1 MTQAAEPIS
10 HYRLTHLKALEAEA
24 IHIMR
29 EVAAQFERPALMFSG
44 GKDSIV
50 MVALALKA
58 FRPAKFPFPLLHIDT
73 GHNFPEALDFRD
85 QLVEKIGE
93 RLIVH
98 KVQDL
103 IDKGLASED
112 PGPFPSR
119 NRAQIPTLI
128 NAIEEF
134 RFDALFGGARRDE
147 EKARAKE
154 RIFSFRDEF
163 GQWDPKNQRPELWNL
178 YNGRHR
184 MGENIRVFPI
194 SNWTEMDVWQYIM
207 LENIEIPDLYFSH
220 KRDVVDL
227 EAGGELLEIISDFV
241 VGRFVPVDEVH
252 LVHADHEVGNAEQR
266 GDERVTPGLLDH
278 AVASIDEDQR
288 EVGGRCAG
296 HHVARVLHMAGA
308 VRDDELALGCREVA
322 VRDIDGD
329 ALLALRA
336 EPVGEQREVHTLVAA

>member
-10 HYRLTHLKALEAEA
+10 NYRLTHLKALEAEA

-58 FRPAKFPFPLLHIDT
+58 FRPAKFPFPLLHVDT

-85 QLVEKIGE
+85 RLVEKIGE
-93 RLIVH
+93 RLIIH

-103 IDKGLASED
+103 IDRGLATED

-119 NRAQIPTLI
+119 NRAQIPTLL
-128 NAIEEF
+128 NAIEEY

-154 RIFSFRDEF
+154 RIFSFRDDF

-207 LENIEIPDLYFSH
+207 QENIEIPDLYFSH
-220 KRDVVDL
+220 KRDVVKRM
-227 EAGGELLEIISDFV
+227 GQW
-241 VGRFVPVDEVH
+241 VPVGDAPFGPRDGEEVINRT
-252 LVHADHEVGNAEQR
+252 VRFRTVGDMSCTAATDSPAATLE
-266 GDERVTPGLLDH
+266 DI
-278 AVASIDEDQR
+278 VA
-288 EVGGRCAG
+288 
-296 HHVARVLHMAGA
+296 
-308 VRDDELALGCREVA
+308 EVA
-322 VRDIDGD
+322 
-329 ALLALRA
+329 AARA
-336 EPVGEQREVHTLVAA
+336 SERGARMDDKTNEAAMEDRKKEGYF

>member
-1 MTQAAEPIS
+1 MTMTADPTS
-10 HYRLTHLKALEAEA
+10 RPYRLTHLKALEAEA

-50 MVALALKA
+50 MVRLAEKA

-73 GHNFPEALDFRD
+73 GHNFPEALEFRD
-85 QLVEKIGE
+85 RLVAGLGE

-103 IDKGLASED
+103 VDQGLASED

-119 NRAQIPTLI
+119 NRAQIPTLLH
-128 NAIEEF
+128 AIETY

-178 YNGRHR
+178 YNGRSR
-184 MGENIRVFPI
+184 PGENIRVFPI
-194 SNWTEMDVWQYIM
+194 SNWTEMDVWQYIKQ
-207 LENIEIPDLYFSH
+207 ENIDIPSLYFSH
-220 KRDVVDL
+220 KRDVVKRM
-227 EAGGELLEIISDFV
+227 GQWV
-241 VGRFVPVDEVH
+241 
-252 LVHADHEVGNAEQR
+252 
-266 GDERVTPGLLDH
+266 
-278 AVASIDEDQR
+278 
-288 EVGGRCAG
+288 
-296 HHVARVLHMAGA
+296 
-308 VRDDELALGCREVA
+308 
-322 VRDIDGD
+322 
-329 ALLALRA
+329 
-336 EPVGEQREVHTLVAA
+336 PVGEAPFGPRPNEKVEHKVVRFRTVGDMSCTAATESPAATLADIVSEVAAARASERGARMDDKTNEAAMEDRKKEGYF